1 MRGKPHSAERR
12 RPAVEPK
19 TQVRRLP
26 QRGAYDRPTID
37 AILDEGIV
45 CHVGFADEGLPVVIP
60 TGYVRDGDRLLL
72 HGSRASR
79 MMRHLAAGAPVCVTV
94 TLLDGL
100 VLARSAFNH
109 SMNYRSVVVH
119 GQAKVVPAEE
129 ANAFLLR
136 YMERLLPGRW
146 DAVRQPS
153 AKELS
158 ATLCVELP
166 LDAASAKVRTGPP
179 VDEPEDLAFPAWA
192 GVVPLAL
199 ATGTPLQD
207 AQQAKAPAPSHVTG
221 WRPERRSTK
230 Q

>member
-1 MRGKPHSAERR
+1 M
-12 RPAVEPK
+12 EPQ
-19 TQVRRLP
+19 TQVRRVP
-26 QRGAYDRPTID
+26 QRGVYDRAAID

-45 CHVGFADEGLPVVIP
+45 CHVGFVDEGLPYVIP

-100 VLARSAFNH
+100 VLARSAFHH

-119 GQAKVVPAEE
+119 GQAKPIPPE
-129 ANAFLLR
+129 ATNALLFR

-146 DAVRQPS
+146 DDVRQPS
-153 AKELS
+153 AKEL
-158 ATLCVELP
+158 AGTLAVELP

-179 VDEPEDLAFPAWA
+179 LDEPEDIPFPAWA
-192 GVVPLAL
+192 GVVPLRL
-199 ATGTPLQD
+199 AAGTAEQD
-207 AQQAKAPAPSHVTG
+207 PQQAKAPAPANVVG
-221 WRPERRSTK
+221 WRPERRMGTG
-230 Q
+230 